1 MLHSKIQES
10 DQIRLSLTANA
21 ATQQRITQLTSELD
35 QQRALYRIKCD
46 EVDKLRF
53 QYTKEL
59 EEWRSRASRLHASD
73 DYVNH
78 LKSEIERLSNVNRT
92 IINENNQYRA
102 TVLSGAAVSVEENQ
116 RLRERLSTVVVE
128 NDRLKS
134 TLV

>member
-21 ATQQRITQLTSELD
+21 ATQQRITQRKIYKTEIFFLFIIKPSLIFFFKIYLVTSELD

-59 EEWRSRASRLHASD
+59 E
-73 DYVNH
+73 
-78 LKSEIERLSNVNRT
+78 
-92 IINENNQYRA
+92 
-102 TVLSGAAVSVEENQ
+102 
-116 RLRERLSTVVVE
+116 
-128 NDRLKS
+128 
-134 TLV
+134 